1 MAGLDKILEQIRQE
15 SDASVSEK
23 LAEANKTADDI
34 RQKAKEAVKDECA
47 QIEER
52 GKRQAEEALSRAE
65 SAAALYKRKA
75 ILAEKQRI
83 IAEVFD
89 EALKQLISLPE
100 AEYFDTIIKIAL
112 KNALP
117 QEGKI
122 IFSEADK
129 KRIPADFEMRLNAQL
144 HQKSQGTL
152 SVSEETREMDG
163 GFVLS
168 YGGVEQNCSFSAL
181 IDAERELMADR
192 VQSVLFG

>member
-89 EALKQLISLPE
+89 EALKQLTRTNQKITEQSIHTFIS
-100 AEYFDTIIKIAL
+100 
-112 KNALP
+112 
-117 QEGKI
+117 
-122 IFSEADK
+122 
-129 KRIPADFEMRLNAQL
+129 QL
-144 HQKSQGTL
+144 E
-152 SVSEETREMDG
+152 VS
-163 GFVLS
+163 
-168 YGGVEQNCSFSAL
+168 
-181 IDAERELMADR
+181 DAVKAELMAITP
-192 VQSVLFG
+192 QSYTGL